1 MNNIEFYQYQNEEYK
16 SKYHNYLEL
25 TCSLSKLFSDSTS
38 PYLYYRAAEN
48 IFCLA
53 FDAENLSRSDVS
65 IDAKK
70 GNVGF
75 GLKTFLYGNGKTLQ
89 KIAEFNALRES
100 YTYKKDEEI
109 VNFIANARN
118 ERLDLVINS
127 YKLENLIYHCVI
139 RKENKLSIHEFPMT
153 KIDIDNI
160 CDIKRTSN
168 TIQFNDK
175 INEYSFNL
183 SKSTLYKRF
192 NCTNSLYDLKVNILE
207 EPYMALTNLHI
218 NESDLYKEKK
228 IFPQIYLPLYAPSSK
243 DLEPAIASGINQWNA
258 GGRDR
263 DENELYIPVPAWIHK
278 KFKGFFPDN
287 NDDKF
292 ELELPDGQILN
303 AKMCQSGQKGLM
315 SNPNKAL
322 GKWILRDVLK
332 IPARTLIDRSYLN
345 KIGIDSIIIIRTDK
359 NKYKIDFAALGKY
372 ENFKNDNI
380 SEEENI
386 IEAETVINHD
396 NKEFYI
402 ENKKEFERKNSF
414 RKDTVKKVFDF
425 AYEMSYGKGEHRNY
439 RSGGS
444 HKRQNGEIFI
454 NTFQGK
460 LAELAVYNEIY
471 KLNNNAY
478 NKLSAPDFD
487 IFGLGKWDDVDI
499 SLDNLKFAIKS
510 TKFYGNLLLLETK
523 DWDKNGQYIPNIE
536 INKSHYDY
544 IVLVRIAEDG
554 EKIMKSNGLLYS
566 NEVNREYLY
575 ELISS
580 EIWSY
585 DIPGYISNENLVS
598 IIKKKQVI
606 PKGYKLNGKISMD
619 ADNYYE
625 ESGKLKDF
633 SELVKEL

>member
-1 MNNIEFYQYQNEEYK
+1 MNNIEFYQYQSKEYK
-16 SKYHNYLEL
+16 TKYHNYLEL
-25 TCSLSKLFSDSTS
+25 TCSLSKLFSDSSS
-38 PYLYYRAAEN
+38 PYLYYRVAEN
-48 IFCLA
+48 IFCLSFEA
-53 FDAENLSRSDVS
+53 VNLSRSDVS

-70 GNVGF
+70 GNIGF

-89 KIAEFNALRES
+89 KIAEFNALREE
-100 YTYKKDEEI
+100 YIYKKDEEI
-109 VNFIANARN
+109 VNFISNARN

-139 RKENKLSIHEFPMT
+139 RKKNELSIYEFPMS

-160 CDIKRTSN
+160 CDIKRISN

-192 NCTNSLYDLKVNILE
+192 NCTDSLKDIKVDILE
-207 EPYMALTNLHI
+207 NPFEVLTNLNLTQSSI
-218 NESDLYKEKK
+218 LKEVSSYP
-228 IFPQIYLPLYAPSSK
+228 FIYLPLYAPSSK
-243 DLEPAIASGINQWNA
+243 DLEPGISSGINQWNA

-263 DENELYIPVPAWIHK
+263 HEDELYIPVPSWIHQ

-292 ELELPDGQILN
+292 ELELPDSTVLN
-303 AKMCQSGQKGLM
+303 AKMCQAGQKGLM

-332 IPARTLIDRSYLN
+332 IPPRTLIDRSYLN
-345 KIGIDSIIIIRTDK
+345 KIGIDSVIIIKIDE
-359 NKYKIDFAALGKY
+359 NKYKIDFASLGKY
-372 ENFKNDNI
+372 ENFKNDSI
-380 SEEENI
+380 SEEENTTKEEI
-386 IEAETVINHD
+386 INHD
-396 NKEFYI
+396 TKEFYI
-402 ENKKEFERKNSF
+402 ENKKDFERNNSF

-425 AYEMSYGKGEHRNY
+425 AYEMSYGTGEHRN
-439 RSGGS
+439 GGELNR
-444 HKRQNGEIFI
+444 KNGEIFI

-471 KLNNNAY
+471 KLSNDVY
-478 NKLSAPDFD
+478 KKLSIPDFN

-499 SLDNLKFAIKS
+499 SLGDLKFAIKS

-523 DWDKNGQYIPNIE
+523 DWDRNGQYIPNVK

-554 EKIMKSNGLLYS
+554 TNIMRLNGLLYG
-566 NEVNREYLY
+566 NEVNREHLY

-580 EIWSY
+580 EVWFY
-585 DIPGYISNENLVS
+585 DIPGYISNEDLVH
-598 IIKKKQVI
+598 IIKKKQII
-606 PKGYKLNGKISMD
+606 PRGYKLNGKISMD
-619 ADNYYE
+619 TDKYYE
-625 ESGKLKDF
+625 ETGKLKDF
-633 SELVKEL
+633 FELVKSLNKLF